1 MSWRSLVLMA
11 VAQAHKYFSPALVAA
26 LEPCSPFRFGF
37 LRARR
42 KKLDGKSGLF
52 QRLFQ
57 ILLSGSNGTGCELPS
72 PRARHAL
79 PLLPPPALAPD
90 LTL

>member
-1 MSWRSLVLMA
+1 
-11 VAQAHKYFSPALVAA
+11 
-26 LEPCSPFRFGF
+26 
-37 LRARR
+37 
-42 KKLDGKSGLF
+42 
-52 QRLFQ
+52 
-57 ILLSGSNGTGCELPS
+57 LSGSNGTGCELPS